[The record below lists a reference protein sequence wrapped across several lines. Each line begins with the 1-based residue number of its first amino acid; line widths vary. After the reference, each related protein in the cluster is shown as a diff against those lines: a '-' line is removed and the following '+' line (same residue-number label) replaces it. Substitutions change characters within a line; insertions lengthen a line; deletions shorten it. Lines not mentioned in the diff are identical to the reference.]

1 VDIDCAL
8 LAELPVFQGLDQRQL
23 QHVLCGARL
32 HHLEADAVLYHQGQR
47 ASHFFVLLNGCF
59 KVMQSTAEGEQ
70 VVLRFCHDGEMMG
83 MACAMALSH
92 YPATVT
98 AVQKS
103 TYLAWPNAAWADFM
117 HIAPHINALLWQ
129 TLGERLQQAHQRIQ
143 ELHTTAASQR
153 VARTLLR
160 LVAQS
165 GKQLGSGMDLDF
177 PLRREDIAQMSG
189 TTLFTV
195 SRLLSQWKRQGI
207 IDGGRKHIV
216 LLQVDVLVD
225 LAHCGQTNSDKPDC
239 ASCLAA
245 LSPNPPATPSA
256 APNAPVVC
264 LPNTP
269 HFSAHE

>member
-1 VDIDCAL
+1 LAIDNTVL
-8 LAELPVFQGLDQRQL
+8 GELPVFQGLDQTQL
-23 QHVLCGARL
+23 QRLLCAARL
-32 HHLEADAVLYHQGQR
+32 HHVHADEVLYHQGQR
-47 ASHFFVLLNGCF
+47 ASHFFVLLSGCF

-70 VVLRFCHDGEMMG
+70 VLVRFCHDGEMMG

-103 TYLAWPNAAWADFM
+103 TYLAWPNAAWPDFM
-117 HIAPHINALLWQ
+117 HAAPHVNALAWQ
-129 TLGERLQQAHQRIQ
+129 TLGQRLQQAHQRIQ

-177 PLRREDIAQMSG
+177 PLSREDIAQMSG

-195 SRLLSQWKRQGI
+195 SRLLSQWKRAGI
-207 IDGGRKHIV
+207 IEGGRKHIV
-216 LLQVDVLVD
+216 LLQADVLAD
-225 LAHCGQTNSDKPDC
+225 LARCGQIGADKTDC
-239 ASCLAA
+239 AACLAA
-245 LSPNPPATPSA
+245 LNPNEPVTPSA
-256 APNAPVVC
+256 NPDGPVACRPNRPRS
-264 LPNTP
+264 LD
-269 HFSAHE
+269 HE